1 MQTPRNDGRELY
13 SGSKMK
19 FIMSAS
25 RQLKAE
31 DKKGLKVE
39 AVTVTEFYS
48 IAAYFIFTQIIATTK
63 NQNDPPLFEDNG
75 M

>member
-48 IAAYFIFTQIIATTK
+48 IAAYFIFT
-63 NQNDPPLFEDNG
+63 
-75 M
+75 

>member
-31 DKKGLKVE
+31 DKKVE

-48 IAAYFIFTQIIATTK
+48 IAAYFIFT
-63 NQNDPPLFEDNG
+63 
-75 M
+75 